1 MKGKGKIECTLH
13 RLLVLIIVPGCGGR
27 EKEITCSSG
36 AEFCH
41 LCWPVSVRRWPAY
54 VAQDLLS
61 SAPQSQHCA
70 APHTESPAGRM
81 AQTGW
86 REPWA
91 TAHSQLWASRS
102 LDKRPPEAT
111 SSPSYPMILQTVCHC
126 LSHVGLILFPS
137 NSLENQKGNIS
148 FLKNPPMFT
157 IIIIHPQ
164 CTLSPSDPAV
174 LIATGISSSSS
185 WRKQHSY
192 IRSLSLLTSLT
203 VFWWDKEHGSSRSTL
218 FRSLNTY

>member
-27 EKEITCSSG
+27 EKEMTCSNG

-70 APHTESPAGRM
+70 VPHTESPAGRM

-137 NSLENQKGNIS
+137 SYMHMQDVKGQGYNSGGEQNLYK
-148 FLKNPPMFT
+148 K
-157 IIIIHPQ
+157 IIEQ
-164 CTLSPSDPAV
+164 ACTDSNHCNYTTA
-174 LIATGISSSSS
+174 
-185 WRKQHSY
+185 K
-192 IRSLSLLTSLT
+192 
-203 VFWWDKEHGSSRSTL
+203 DKAH
-218 FRSLNTY
+218 